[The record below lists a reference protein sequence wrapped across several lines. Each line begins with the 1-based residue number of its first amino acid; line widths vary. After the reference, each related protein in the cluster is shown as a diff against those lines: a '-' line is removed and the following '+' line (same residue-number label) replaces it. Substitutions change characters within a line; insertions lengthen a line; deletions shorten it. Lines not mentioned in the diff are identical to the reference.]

1 MIFFQSVSQPNGST
15 TEQLVLVLRK
25 CLCLLAFIFLHV
37 TLNIRMVYRLVSK
50 QRDED
55 GNFLIGKMNLVI
67 LLREKMLRRGAVMD
81 GVVPDGGN
89 GFQRV
94 GK

>member
-1 MIFFQSVSQPNGST
+1 M
-15 TEQLVLVLRK
+15 EQLVLVLWK
-25 CLCLLAFIFLHV
+25 YLCLLAFIFLHV

-50 QRDED
+50 QRNKV
-55 GNFLIGKMNLVI
+55 GNFLIGVMNLVV
-67 LLREKMLRRGAVMD
+67 LLRWRMLRRGAVMD

-89 GFQRV
+89 SFQRV

>member
-1 MIFFQSVSQPNGST
+1 
-15 TEQLVLVLRK
+15 
-25 CLCLLAFIFLHV
+25 
-37 TLNIRMVYRLVSK
+37 MVYRLVSK